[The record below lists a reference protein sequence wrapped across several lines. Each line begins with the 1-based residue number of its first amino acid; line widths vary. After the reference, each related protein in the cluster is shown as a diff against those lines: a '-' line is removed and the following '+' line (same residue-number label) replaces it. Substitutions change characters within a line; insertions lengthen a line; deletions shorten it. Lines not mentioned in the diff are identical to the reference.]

1 MGQLFQALACAGNAS
16 DKQQRDATEEAPQ
29 TLTQSR
35 RSSLIARESPSPIF
49 WTLDGIP
56 ADFRILRAL
65 RMQFPHMQ
73 ATPSCVPMT
82 VNPTPMPVLIPCHRH
97 LTFGRQLCSNMGKSE
112 RNIYGSEFP
121 RHQLHNRYTRTSLAD
136 NTNCGFTATPK
147 QQDRR
152 ANNWD

>member
-1 MGQLFQALACAGNAS
+1 MRNSEF
-16 DKQQRDATEEAPQ
+16 
-29 TLTQSR
+29 
-35 RSSLIARESPSPIF
+35 
-49 WTLDGIP
+49 
-56 ADFRILRAL
+56 LRL
-65 RMQFPHMQ
+65 CMQFPHMQ
-73 ATPSCVPMT
+73 ATQSCVPMT
-82 VNPTPMPVLIPCHRH
+82 VNPTPMPVLFPCHRH

-152 ANNWD
+152 ANTGTKKRKGNASDQSHDHAVLAVELLHESISREWNARDLLFRADIPPGRW